1 MDLLSLSIVGAI
13 ASVITQIIKRVG
25 NSDLKRAIIAIV
37 ISLVMGAI
45 AHVVNYIPSL
55 EEALIG
61 TIVAANLV
69 YQILVKNLSKVK

>member
-69 YQILVKNLSKVK
+69 YQILVKNLLKVK